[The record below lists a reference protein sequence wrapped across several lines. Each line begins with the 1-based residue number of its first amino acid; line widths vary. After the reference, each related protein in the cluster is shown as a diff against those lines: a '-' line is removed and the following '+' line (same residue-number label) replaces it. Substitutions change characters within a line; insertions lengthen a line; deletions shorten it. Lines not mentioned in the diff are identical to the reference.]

1 MTDSSNGAGDGIVYI
16 DGDYCLKSEAKISI
30 FDLGFLLS
38 DCTYDA
44 LHVYKGKF
52 FRMDEHL
59 ERFERSMAGVR
70 LEIPYDRAA
79 VAEIIH
85 ECVRRAGLRDS
96 MVMTIAT
103 RGMVPPDG
111 RRDLRKCTNGFI
123 AAALPYHAVVTPE
136 ELAKGI
142 DMIVATTPR
151 IPTESVD
158 PRIKNFNRLDFCRA
172 LFEAYDKGANYAVL
186 PDYEGNLTE
195 GLGYNI
201 FASSGGRLISPD
213 WGVFEGITRRTI
225 FEMCAETNVEAK
237 LVKMKADDLHAADEV
252 FIASTAGGIMPVS
265 TIDGT
270 PIGDG
275 TPGPL
280 TTRLTEM
287 YWSWHEKPEY
297 TTPVQYD

>member
-1 MTDSSNGAGDGIVYI
+1 MMGSTNGAGNGIVYI
-16 DGDYCLKSEAKISI
+16 DGDYCLRSEAKISI

-44 LHVYKGKF
+44 LHVRKGKF

-59 ERFERSMAGVR
+59 ERFERSMAGLR

-79 VAEIIH
+79 VTGIIH
-85 ECVRRAGLRDS
+85 ECVRRSGLRES
-96 MVMTIAT
+96 MVMVLAT

-123 AAALPYHAVVTPE
+123 ASALPYHAVATPE
-136 ELAKGI
+136 ELEKGI
-142 DMIVATTPR
+142 DMIVSSVTR

-172 LFEAYDKGANYAVL
+172 LFEAYDSGANYAVL
-186 PDYEGNLTE
+186 PDQDGNLTE
-195 GLGYNI
+195 GLGYNV
-201 FASSGGRLISPD
+201 FASRGGRLISPD

-225 FEMCAETNVEAK
+225 FEMCAETNVKAE
-237 LVKMKADDLHAADEV
+237 LVKMKAADLHEADEV

-265 TIDGT
+265 TVDGT
-270 PIGDG
+270 PIGNG
-275 TPGPL
+275 MPGPL
-280 TTRLTEM
+280 TTRLTKM
-287 YWSWHEKPEY
+287 YWDWHEKPEY
-297 TTPVQYD
+297 LTTVDYD

>member
-1 MTDSSNGAGDGIVYI
+1 M
-16 DGDYCLKSEAKISI
+16 
-30 FDLGFLLS
+30 
-38 DCTYDA
+38 
-44 LHVYKGKF
+44 GKF

-59 ERFERSMAGVR
+59 ERFERSMAGLR

-85 ECVRRAGLRDS
+85 ECVRRGSLRDS
-96 MVMTIAT
+96 MVMVIAT

-123 AAALPYHAVVTPE
+123 AAALPYHTVVTPE
-136 ELAKGI
+136 ELEKGI
-142 DMIVATTPR
+142 DMIVSSVPR

-172 LFEAYDKGANYAVL
+172 LFEAYDRGANYAVL
-186 PDYEGNLTE
+186 PDHEGNLTE

-201 FASSGGRLISPD
+201 FASRGGRLISPD
-213 WGVFEGITRRTI
+213 WGVFEGITRRTV
-225 FEMCAETNVEAK
+225 FEMCAETNVKAE

-265 TIDGT
+265 TVDGA
-270 PIGDG
+270 PVGDG
-275 TPGPL
+275 TPGPADHPPDRDVL
-280 TTRLTEM
+280 GVAREAGIRHTRRIRLSGAGAFRHLVRGNRRVDHRPAGTTGRAPHPK
-287 YWSWHEKPEY
+287 S
-297 TTPVQYD
+297 PVESTAC